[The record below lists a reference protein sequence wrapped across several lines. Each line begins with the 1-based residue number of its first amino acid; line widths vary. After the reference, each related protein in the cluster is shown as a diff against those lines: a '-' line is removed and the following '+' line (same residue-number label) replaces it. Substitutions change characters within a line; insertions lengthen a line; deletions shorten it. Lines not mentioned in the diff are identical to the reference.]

1 METLKTSLI
10 TTLYNEAGNIRTF
23 LQSYKEQTRYAEEF
37 IILDGG
43 SDDGTPDI
51 ITQFSQ
57 ENPQLNIRVIVD
69 KSCSKKHTYGAI
81 AKGRN
86 VAITE
91 SRHPYIAVTDAGC
104 VLDRHWFEEIIKPF
118 ENSSVDVV
126 AGWFEAKADT
136 PFETCYINTTMPTLQ
151 SIDPEVFLPS
161 SRSIA
166 FKKSCW
172 RKAGYYPES
181 TYTAEDTMF
190 DLQMKKEGCRF
201 LFAPKALVYWECPK
215 ILSEAISK
223 HYHYAYGDGQ
233 LRIDL
238 LKNLLRMPL
247 LPLTLLRHRLRLKD
261 KEAYR
266 LKRALVLAHSRGYFH
281 GLIKGS
287 KR

>member
-1 METLKTSLI
+1 MATLKSSLI
-10 TTLYNEAGNIRTF
+10 TTLYNEASNIQVF
-23 LQSYKEQTRYAEEF
+23 LQSYKEQTRYADEF

-43 SDDGTPDI
+43 SNDGTPDI
-51 ITQFSQ
+51 ITQFAQ

-69 KSCSKKHTYGAI
+69 TSCSKKHTDGAI

-86 VAITE
+86 EAITK
-91 SRHPYIAVTDAGC
+91 SKHPYIAVTDAGC
-104 VLDRHWFEEIIKPF
+104 TLDRHWFEEIIRPF

-126 AGWFEAKADT
+126 AGWFKAKANT
-136 PFETCYINTTMPTLQ
+136 PFEACYIKTTMPTLQ
-151 SIDPEVFLPS
+151 SIDPEGFLPS

-172 RKAGYYPES
+172 KSAGYYPES

-190 DLQMKKEGCRF
+190 DLQMKKAGCQF
-201 LFAPKALVYWECPK
+201 LFTSKAVVYWESPK
-215 ILSEAISK
+215 TLSEATAK

-233 LRIDL
+233 LHINL
-238 LKNLLRMPL
+238 LKNLLRVPL
-247 LPLTLLRHRLRLKD
+247 LPLTLLRHRLKFRD
-261 KEAYR
+261 SEAYQ
-266 LKRALVLAHSRGYFH
+266 LKRALVLAHSRGYLH